1 MSGPCD
7 QHHGDP
13 GACARLNRDPGASP
27 ERTRLAW
34 RRTGMSA
41 AAVGLLIARPAFAP
55 GAGPAEFLAAAA
67 AMVGWAAMVG
77 LAFHR
82 AGQLRSRFPGTSPR
96 SIRAYA
102 LVIAVMAVLGGW
114 VVML

>member
-1 MSGPCD
+1 MADPCD
-7 QHHGDP
+7 EHHRDP
-13 GACARLNRDPGASP
+13 GACAQLARDPGASP

-34 RRTGMSA
+34 RRTGMSG

-55 GAGPAEFLAAAA
+55 GAGPPEFLAAAA
-67 AMVGWAAMVG
+67 AMVGWAAMVA

-82 AGQLRSRFPGTSPR
+82 ARQLRSRFPGTSAL
-96 SIRAYA
+96 SIRTYA
-102 LVIAVMAVLGGW
+102 LVIAVLAVLGGW